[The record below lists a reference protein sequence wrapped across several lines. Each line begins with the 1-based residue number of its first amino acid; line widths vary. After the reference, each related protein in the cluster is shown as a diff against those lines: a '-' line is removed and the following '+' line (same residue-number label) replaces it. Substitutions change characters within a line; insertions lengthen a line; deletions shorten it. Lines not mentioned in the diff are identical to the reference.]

1 LAAGLLCWAVG
12 HPSRKIK
19 LLPSSFRKLVLAG
32 LSVAVLSACA
42 SSPKAEPSWENAA
55 QGRQA
60 TPTVEAPTGEA
71 AAPAPTT
78 SPATSAPATAAV
90 KPKAAQA
97 VKVTYT
103 FPVIG
108 KSSYAHTH
116 HDYQATDVMTACGH
130 TFVAVTSGVVLT
142 VSKKDTWSAKVNAG
156 ATRGGLSVSILGDD
170 GVRYYGSH
178 LSAVGTNIN
187 PGVRVKTGQT
197 LGKTGDTGDASAC
210 HLHFGISPPCAKVG
224 DWWNQR
230 GTLYPWPYL
239 DSWRAK
245 GQKSAVAAVKAW
257 QKKNG
262 CPKKPTVD
270 K

>member
-1 LAAGLLCWAVG
+1 M
-12 HPSRKIK
+12 
-19 LLPSSFRKLVLAG
+19 PSSFRKIVLAG

-42 SSPKAEPSWENAA
+42 SSPKGDASWENAA
-55 QGRQA
+55 QSGQA
-60 TPTVEAPTGEA
+60 TPTAQAPTAEA
-71 AAPAPTT
+71 AAP
-78 SPATSAPATAAV
+78 SPATSPAASPSATAAV
-90 KPKAAQA
+90 KPKAAAA

-116 HDYQATDVMTACGH
+116 HDYPATDVMTACGH
-130 TFVAVTSGVVLT
+130 TFVAVTSGVVLA

-178 LSAVGTNIN
+178 LSAVGKNIN
-187 PGVRVKTGQT
+187 PGVRVKTGQA

-257 QKKNG
+257 KKKNG
-262 CPKKPTVD
+262 CPTKPTVD

>member
-1 LAAGLLCWAVG
+1 
-12 HPSRKIK
+12 
-19 LLPSSFRKLVLAG
+19 LPSSFRKLALAG
-32 LSVAVLSACA
+32 LSVAALAACS
-42 SSPKAEPSWENAA
+42 SSPKTNASWESAA
-55 QGRQA
+55 QGAQA
-60 TPTVEAPTGEA
+60 TPTVEAAPSTEA
-71 AAPAPTT
+71 AAPSPTT
-78 SPATSAPATAAV
+78 SPVT
-90 KPKAAQA
+90 KPKAAAA
-97 VKVTYT
+97 VKVSYT
-103 FPVIG
+103 FPVVG

-116 HDYQATDVMTACGH
+116 HDYPATDVMTACGNK
-130 TFVAVTSGVVLT
+130 FVAVTGGVVLT
-142 VSKKDTWSAKVNAG
+142 VRTKDTWSPKVNAG

-178 LSAVGTNIN
+178 LSVVDKGIS

-197 LGKTGDTGDASAC
+197 LGRTGDTGDASAC

-239 DSWRAK
+239 DSWRKK
-245 GQKSAVAAVKAW
+245 GQKSAVAAVQAW